1 MLWPYVRNPGD
12 CLTDAEIKAGQTG
25 TYNGPV
31 NTNPDISGIRIEK
44 PAQNVITTV
53 TPSAP
58 VAAASRPLATA
69 PARELTSVSPNGV
82 RTNLA
87 NVPRDDAVSCHK
99 GVLWPFRRQ
108 PGDCLTSV
116 EKERG
121 QTGVYGGGSG
131 ITQVSAVTTTA
142 APATNAQPGSASTNA
157 TPAANG
163 PTTASADTSTAPP
176 VETCHKG
183 LLWPF
188 VKRPGDCP
196 TASDKKGG
204 R

>member
-1 MLWPYVRNPGD
+1 MKMACVAPFHHGDYKSRRALGGSRLSDEWDVAMRVTLALAACVIVFAGQGPTLAASCGKGMLWPYVRNPGD

-87 NVPRDDAVSCHK
+87 NVPRDDAVS
-99 GVLWPFRRQ
+99 
-108 PGDCLTSV
+108 
-116 EKERG
+116 
-121 QTGVYGGGSG
+121 
-131 ITQVSAVTTTA
+131 
-142 APATNAQPGSASTNA
+142 
-157 TPAANG
+157 
-163 PTTASADTSTAPP
+163 
-176 VETCHKG
+176 
-183 LLWPF
+183 
-188 VKRPGDCP
+188 
-196 TASDKKGG
+196 
-204 R
+204 